1 MEVIKT
7 AIEGAVI
14 LVVVPIEC
22 LQENR
27 KLIESKRNQE
37 VAYLIFFSFYC
48 LFQLISFNLL
58 RNNQ

>member
-37 VAYLIFFSFYC
+37 VAYLIFF
-48 LFQLISFNLL
+48 LFIAYSN
-58 RNNQ
+58 